1 MELMDGGWGGKFK
14 ARDNGRGTK
23 AIAGWSNRCEYDYM
37 YYL

>member
-1 MELMDGGWGGKFK
+1 MELMDGGKFK

-23 AIAGWSNRCEYDYM
+23 IIAGWSKRCEYEYM